1 MRWENTPGHAVCN
14 NKILCDQ
21 SDKIMI
27 ICMEP
32 VANDNYCW
40 LISIFKLN
48 IHGYLKISSFKI
60 CLGINQSSLRID
72 DLLISTFPMISSS
85 LSVKPLCLLLFLC

>member
-32 VANDNYCW
+32 VANDNYC
-40 LISIFKLN
+40 
-48 IHGYLKISSFKI
+48 
-60 CLGINQSSLRID
+60 
-72 DLLISTFPMISSS
+72 
-85 LSVKPLCLLLFLC
+85 